1 MEQTNNANNNDD
13 SKAVRLLP
21 VSMRTMLNAQYSIP
35 ATVSTYTQFE
45 KRVAG
50 AAGAATDRRT
60 TLLHIFQEHL
70 FVAHIKIKANIKLST
85 FYDHYTFS

>member
-35 ATVSTYTQFE
+35 ATVPTYTQFE
-45 KRVAG
+45 KRV
-50 AAGAATDRRT
+50 AGAATDRRT